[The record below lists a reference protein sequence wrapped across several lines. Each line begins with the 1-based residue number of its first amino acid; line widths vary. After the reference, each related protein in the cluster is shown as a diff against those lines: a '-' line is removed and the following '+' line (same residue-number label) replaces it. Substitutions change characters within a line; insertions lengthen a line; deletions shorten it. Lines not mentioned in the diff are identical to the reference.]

1 MNEISN
7 KERLYTYLKNNK
19 LSSKTNEEIER
30 LEILIKNI
38 DNKCKN

>member
-7 KERLYTYLKNNK
+7 KERLSTYLKNRK
-19 LSSKTNEEIER
+19 SSSKNNEERER

-38 DNKCKN
+38 DVKM